1 MKYTRKITKKN
12 LKKIRFRT
20 RMISLHRDGR
30 NSLERIF
37 RFRRTVSIS
46 EMAIVKLTILALM
59 AKMIMGS
66 AWLAFTSLGEK
77 DKGIGPANNGGYYL
91 IGFRNRTF
99 SLQVFG
105 GSIGVQRL
113 SLRIP

>member
-1 MKYTRKITKKN
+1 MVATA
-12 LKKIRFRT
+12 
-20 RMISLHRDGR
+20 
-30 NSLERIF
+30 ER
-37 RFRRTVSIS
+37 
-46 EMAIVKLTILALM
+46 AIVKLAILALT